1 MDLVEIELVRQAK
14 QKNIAAFEQLF
25 SRYQKR
31 IYNFIL
37 RMIQN
42 QDDSAELT
50 QDTFIRAYHSLKT
63 LKTDKAFNSWLHRIA
78 INLVRDKLR
87 KFEPIIE
94 SIDEPDVYVNGTEFT
109 FDVPDWSTN
118 PRETTLQQELQKK
131 IQTAIASLPKEQ
143 REVVILYHIEG
154 LGISEISEMLEIP
167 SGTIKS
173 RLARAREILR
183 IKLKNYVIS

>member
-1 MDLVEIELVRQAK
+1 MDSAELELVRQAK
-14 QKNIAAFEQLF
+14 QGNITAFEQLF
-25 SRYQKR
+25 NRYQKR
-31 IYNFIL
+31 IYTYIV

-42 QDDSAELT
+42 SEDSAELT

-63 LKTDKAFNSWLHRIA
+63 LKAEEAFNSWLHRIA

-94 SIDEPDVYVNGTEFT
+94 SIDKPDVDDNGTEFK
-109 FDVPDWSTN
+109 FDIPDWSAN
-118 PRETTLQQELQKK
+118 PRKVTLQQELQKK
-131 IQTAIASLPKEQ
+131 IQTAIASLPKQQ

-154 LGISEISEMLEIP
+154 LDISEISHILEIP

-173 RLARAREILR
+173 RLARARDILR
-183 IKLKNYVIS
+183 VKLKYYVSC